1 MFSRSRTRFHDK
13 NWQKRGASFFLCS
26 FESFDQ
32 ECVIGP
38 KVTNIHYGYKQYIE
52 DKSILYSVIQLSDR
66 VYNVTFPALAAES

>member
-1 MFSRSRTRFHDK
+1 MVKVSNVLLK
-13 NWQKRGASFFLCS
+13 NEYIHLGSY
-26 FESFDQ
+26 DQ

-52 DKSILYSVIQLSDR
+52 DKSILYSVIQLSNR